1 MASTVAS
8 VRSRAEIWRGFVTGE
23 RREIGVVIVSTFQSQ
38 SASTLLLML
47 LSLLALDISGS
58 SASVPLVVAAGAL
71 PPLLFV
77 RCVRAVNRLLDERW
91 VMLLS
96 DAGAFTVSSALW
108 MLVRHNSAQLWHVY
122 LGMFLFSTFGAFYL
136 PAMREWAARRTGGLE
151 QLTWLNAMLAV
162 ATQASVVVGW
172 AAGGV
177 LAASFG
183 IATSLLICV
192 LSYSVGMALQF
203 VVFVVVNRASFRR
216 TLPDPA
222 RETGAFQAVATAAPM
237 DSVST
242 TAASTTAA
250 PTARGAWKETAGT
263 WKDMWAPGRLGLF
276 TGSLLLLEL
285 THTLAFS
292 MFIPLL
298 TGGDQD
304 RSWVAGIANASFA
317 LTAIIS
323 GVAISGGVFGR
334 YARAFAPHIVL
345 TGFAVQVV
353 FGLTAAH
360 PAPAIFLYAL
370 VGLLSG
376 GDSALQSEVQDRWR
390 PVGSAQAYAVF
401 GAVHG
406 PAQLAG
412 ALLIAWFLS
421 RFPVRTLY
429 VATILV
435 CGAAAGILLLVARL
449 RAPRSSAEQE
459 AESECL
465 YEAMPP

>member
-1 MASTVAS
+1 M
-8 VRSRAEIWRGFVTGE
+8 
-23 RREIGVVIVSTFQSQ
+23 IVSTFQSQ

-96 DAGAFTVSSALW
+96 DAGAFTVSSVLW
-108 MLVRHNSAQLWHVY
+108 MLVRHDSARLWHVY

-136 PAMREWAARRTGGLE
+136 PAMREWAAGRTGGLE

-177 LAASFG
+177 LAASLG

-192 LSYSVGMALQF
+192 LSYSVGMVLQF
-203 VVFVVVNRASFRR
+203 VVFVVAGRASFWR
-216 TLPDPA
+216 TPTGPP
-222 RETGAFQAVATAAPM
+222 REKGAPRAVATA
-237 DSVST
+237 S
-242 TAASTTAA
+242 AAG
-250 PTARGAWKETAGT
+250 ARKDTAGT
-263 WKDMWAPGRLGLF
+263 WQDMWAPRRLGLF
-276 TGSLLLLEL
+276 TASLLLLEL

-298 TGGDQD
+298 TAGDQD

-317 LTAIIS
+317 LTAVIS
-323 GVAISGGVFGR
+323 GLAISGGVFGR

-345 TGFAVQVV
+345 TGFAVQAV

-360 PAPAIFLYAL
+360 PAPAICLYAL

-406 PAQLAG
+406 PSQLAG

-421 RFPVRTLY
+421 RLPVRTLY
-429 VATILV
+429 VATVLT

-449 RAPRSSAEQE
+449 RTPAGPLAGQE
-459 AESECL
+459 A
-465 YEAMPP
+465 